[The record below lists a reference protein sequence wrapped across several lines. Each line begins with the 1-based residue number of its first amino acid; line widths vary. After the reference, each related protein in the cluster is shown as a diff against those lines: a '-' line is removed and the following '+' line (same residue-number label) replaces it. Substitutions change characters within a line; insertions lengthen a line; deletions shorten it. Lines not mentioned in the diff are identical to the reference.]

1 MRFICL
7 LLTLIS
13 GTLHVNR
20 ALAYPQF
27 IGHGYPSCLNCHYN
41 PLGNGPL
48 TDYGRAVGADG
59 IASGAFYP
67 AGWSEE
73 KIAALSGFL
82 FRTPVQKTVRLQA
95 NYRGMEMVSAIGT
108 ASERWSWIHMQA
120 SGQLIL
126 KFLENDKLTVVGE
139 VGYSPPSA
147 TSRAANQSARKIR
160 SREHYVGYRISP
172 EVGVYAGL
180 MDKAYG
186 IRVAEHIAFS
196 RTLPELTQNDQT
208 HGIMVHGLFDGWE
221 GAIHGFVGNL
231 LNQRDLRQRG
241 GSATIERQLLQD
253 HRFGASVMLSKNDY
267 VKLLS
272 YSMHSR
278 FSLTDGSALLFEF
291 GQTEKISL
299 GNRGDRIGRY
309 GLLQTFSRPFRGLY
323 FIANIEYSKTDLSSP
338 ATSIRWGPGIQ
349 YFPIQKVELRGDLYN
364 TRTFNPTATTQDG
377 WMFLFQTHVW
387 I

>member
-1 MRFICL
+1 
-7 LLTLIS
+7 
-13 GTLHVNR
+13 
-20 ALAYPQF
+20 
-27 IGHGYPSCLNCHYN
+27 
-41 PLGNGPL
+41 
-48 TDYGRAVGADG
+48 
-59 IASGAFYP
+59 
-67 AGWSEE
+67 
-73 KIAALSGFL
+73 
-82 FRTPVQKTVRLQA
+82 
-95 NYRGMEMVSAIGT
+95 
-108 ASERWSWIHMQA
+108 
-120 SGQLIL
+120 
-126 KFLENDKLTVVGE
+126 
-139 VGYSPPSA
+139 
-147 TSRAANQSARKIR
+147 
-160 SREHYVGYRISP
+160 
-172 EVGVYAGL
+172 
-180 MDKAYG
+180 
-186 IRVAEHIAFS
+186 
-196 RTLPELTQNDQT
+196 
-208 HGIMVHGLFDGWE
+208 
-221 GAIHGFVGNL
+221 
-231 LNQRDLRQRG
+231 
-241 GSATIERQLLQD
+241 
-253 HRFGASVMLSKNDY
+253 MLSKNDY